1 MVVSRSPQG
10 KRAARSL
17 LFPSEEAL
25 QVALL
30 SGLVPPEVQAQ
41 PARAGRHGGGEVW
54 VNPSEP
60 LGRAALAALAE
71 AGVTASASDDEAG
84 AQVGCWAEIVKPRR
98 SRDFD
103 GVPARVGADRAG
115 GGKAAGGRVIFLLG
129 DGGSMVELAAEMLRL
144 GADRQEYRWGRLGDR
159 SVALLRVLEPPY
171 FTLACAFDRARG
183 LRAFLPSA
191 VKDVWIEIGHSHPLS
206 ASLRPPAG
214 CLLLVPGEGP
224 WLRIEDGRWDE
235 ISPLIELSTAV
246 AEQKFTVFPAPP
258 RIAVTLKL
266 ARAARPDPPSL
277 WVLREGGVKAVDGLV
292 QSLPDDVVARILFA
306 VAHVPGENGASSEPI
321 VVLRARTG
329 QKGALGLSLPGEAYA
344 PLLQIANLFVP
355 CDAIVEPPLRRE
367 RIRELLAP
375 GADDVYWLARTSAA
389 PGSEGGPAYGT
400 FQVQRLREE
409 AFMPLAE
416 WVDYLIHDGA
426 VALEP
431 WVRSAVFAFE
441 RFESI
446 GGEWGAAPA
455 AEEPPPS
462 KGKRG
467 SKKAR
472 PPGGVYAIPDAP
484 EQLETREATEPAM
497 PELIAPV
504 VVVVPTEARTSA
516 DEKALKDAEE
526 RYLKSDLPIEDPQRH
541 AMWLEMAELCGRLG
555 RRREVGLCYSRVVW
569 ELDGPE
575 GAAITRSW
583 AAAEAALSGER
594 DSAALLA
601 RLTEITTPS
610 DEQTRAV
617 ATQVLLARERPIAD
631 LYRVQRWL
639 DRHDDNL
646 DVRTLWLT
654 RAALAD
660 LAGGDRLGLAAARD
674 RILAKLFRGP
684 SLDRDVPTF
693 LRFCGS
699 GRDAGVVGRL
709 APHLQALLT
718 RFEKTTRTRS
728 ASEASLDL
736 TRAYVLFT
744 FAYGFAR
751 LGESIPA
758 RELAQQA
765 TSLVNAKD
773 AIHGFLA
780 RAYAARV
787 EQAIEGLAFETP
799 LPNAI
804 AAELTNLDQF
814 SRFKVDRLRRESRI
828 LEPQERLDPFLA
840 FQQGGRDPR
849 GDEFAAMRG
858 MDDRA
863 RLAAEVERLFQWAL
877 APATAAEDRDR
888 LFDGLMDFFFMLP
901 EAQAVTGLSTIANHL
916 EGITPSRRA
925 LLLEEALG
933 LAGHFGHDAL
943 VSDLAASL
951 EAQLLGLGPEH
962 ADDAADAL
970 VGCLRTLRRVGLRD
984 RVASLLEAMVSRW
997 TGDGW
1002 SKSHKAKLGLAGGLA
1017 YLGRL
1022 DRARPLLEA
1031 ARKAVRDPATP
1042 MAERLKVARSLA
1054 RAWSHAPEE
1063 QAIAGLA
1070 DLAEELQKVTDSLS
1084 TNSHF
1089 CLSVVSFME
1098 GLVLG
1103 ITSEDLALG
1112 EIGKRWLDEDEYL
1125 VRRRVHRD
1133 LERAGG

>member
-1 MVVSRSPQG
+1 MVISRSPQG
-10 KRAARSL
+10 KRARSL

-54 VNPSEP
+54 VCPSEP

-71 AGVTASASDDEAG
+71 AGVGASASDDDAG
-84 AQVGCWAEIVKPRR
+84 APFGCWAEIVKPRR

-103 GVPARVGADRAG
+103 GGPARAAADRAA
-115 GGKAAGGRVIFLLG
+115 GGKAAAGRVIFLLG

-183 LRAFLPSA
+183 LRAFLPSP

-206 ASLRPPAG
+206 ASLRAPAG
-214 CLLLVPGEGP
+214 CLLLIPGEGP

-235 ISPLIELSTAV
+235 ISPLIELTAAV
-246 AEQKFTVFPAPP
+246 AAQTFTAHPAPP

-277 WVLREGGVKAVDGLV
+277 WVLRRGGVKAVDGLV
-292 QSLPDDVVARILFA
+292 QSLPDDVVARVLFA
-306 VAHVPGENGASSEPI
+306 VAHAPGENGASSEPI

-344 PLLQIANLFVP
+344 PLLHIPNLFVP

-375 GADDVYWLARTSAA
+375 GPDEVYWLARTSPP
-389 PGSEGGPAYGT
+389 PGTEGGPAYGT
-400 FQVQRLREE
+400 FQVQRLREG

-431 WVRSAVFAFE
+431 WVRSAVFAFD

-455 AEEPPPS
+455 VEEPPPS
-462 KGKRG
+462 KGKRAA
-467 SKKAR
+467 KKAR
-472 PPGGVYAIPDAP
+472 PPGGAYATADESPA
-484 EQLETREATEPAM
+484 QLDIREATEPTM

-504 VVVVPTEARTSA
+504 VAAPTEAGTSA
-516 DEKALKDAEE
+516 DEQALKDAEE
-526 RYLKSDLPIEDPQRH
+526 RYLKSDLPIEDPQRQP
-541 AMWLEMAELCGRLG
+541 MWLEMAELCGRLG
-555 RRREVGLCYSRVVW
+555 RRRDVGLCFSRVVW
-569 ELDGPE
+569 ELEGPQ
-575 GAAITRSW
+575 GVTITRRW
-583 AAAEAALSGER
+583 AAAEAALVGER
-594 DSAALLA
+594 DPAAVLA
-601 RLTEITTPS
+601 RLTEITTPT

-617 ATQVLLARERPIAD
+617 ATQVLLARERPISD

-709 APHLQALLT
+709 VPHLEALLT

-728 ASEASLDL
+728 ASEAPLEL

-751 LGESIPA
+751 FGQSVRA
-758 RELAQQA
+758 RAIAQQA
-765 TSLVNAKD
+765 AGLLNVKD
-773 AIHGFLA
+773 PMHGFLS
-780 RAYAARV
+780 RAYGARV
-787 EQAIEGLAFETP
+787 EQALEGLAFETP
-799 LPNAI
+799 LPTAI
-804 AAELTNLDQF
+804 AAELTDLDQF
-814 SRFKVDRLRRESRI
+814 SRFKMDRLRRESRI

-840 FQQGGRDPR
+840 FQQGARDPR

-858 MDDRA
+858 MDDPA
-863 RLAAEVERLFQWAL
+863 RIAAEVERLLHRAL
-877 APATAAEDRDR
+877 LPATAAEDRGR
-888 LFDGLMDFFFMLP
+888 LFDGLMDFFFKLP
-901 EAQAVTGLSTIANHL
+901 EAQAVAGLSTIAHHL
-916 EGITPSRRA
+916 EGITPSYRA

-933 LAGHFGHDAL
+933 LAGHFGRDAL
-943 VSDLAASL
+943 VSELAAAL

-984 RVASLLEAMVSRW
+984 RVASLLEAMVSTW

-1042 MAERLKVARSLA
+1042 MAERLKVSRSLA
-1054 RAWSHAPEE
+1054 RASGHAPEE
-1063 QAIAGLA
+1063 HAIAALVDLA
-1070 DLAEELQKVTDSLS
+1070 DELPKVTDSLS